1 MENGGAEGNR
11 TPDLV
16 IANDALSQLSYGPFF
31 LGSVEVRART
41 RAVKLARCVR
51 AGALYACLS
60 RAARRT
66 MAPMAGTLSMHGFM
80 PHGMCYLWRPDVLW
94 LHVGSDA
101 VIALS
106 YFSIPVAM
114 TVFAARRPD
123 LAYRPVVWLFTAFII
138 LCGLTHSVS
147 IWTVWTPHYVFE
159 GALKAATAIA
169 SLATAIALWPL
180 LPRALALPSS
190 DDLKAKNLALEAEIG
205 RRAAVEAELK
215 TLAEDLERRVDRRT
229 SELKRANAAL
239 DQFATTASHDL
250 QAPLRHIGL
259 FAELL
264 MRDEPG
270 LSAAGFDQVGR
281 ITGSVD
287 RLQTLITALLTYA
300 KLVNTPPD
308 LQAVDLAAVAEA
320 AVEARRPEIDAARA
334 RVTVGALPKALADPV
349 LIERVFD
356 NLIANALKY
365 HDKPEPP
372 IVSIDAETKDGEVV
386 VSVTDTGPGVP
397 PEHAERAF
405 AMLSRLQSGKA
416 DGAGVGLAFCR
427 TIVESHG
434 GDIRLDAEHEGGAR
448 FIFTLPAG

>member
-1 MENGGAEGNR
+1 
-11 TPDLV
+11 
-16 IANDALSQLSYGPFF
+16 
-31 LGSVEVRART
+31 
-41 RAVKLARCVR
+41 
-51 AGALYACLS
+51 
-60 RAARRT
+60 
-66 MAPMAGTLSMHGFM
+66 MAGTLSMHGFM

-114 TVFAARRPD
+114 AVFAARRPD

-159 GALKAATAIA
+159 GVLKAATAIA

-190 DDLKAKNLALEAEIG
+190 EDLRAKNLALQGEIA
-205 RRAAVEAELK
+205 RRAAAEAELK
-215 TLAEDLERRVDRRT
+215 ALAADLERRVDQRT
-229 SELKRANAAL
+229 GELKRANAAL

-264 MRDEPG
+264 ARDEDG
-270 LSAAGFDQVGR
+270 LSEAGRDQLAR
-281 ITGSVD
+281 ISGSAG
-287 RLQTLITALLTYA
+287 RLQTLINALLTYA
-300 KLVNTPPD
+300 RLVNTPPELKTAD
-308 LQAVDLAAVAEA
+308 LTAVAEA
-320 AVEARRPEIDAARA
+320 AVEARRPEIDAAGA
-334 RVTVGALPKALADPV
+334 RVTVHPLPEALADPV

-356 NLIANALKY
+356 NLLANALKY

-372 IVSIDAETKDGEVV
+372 AVTITAAQDGGQVV

-397 PEHAERAF
+397 ADYAERVF
-405 AMLSRLQSGKA
+405 AMLSRLHSDKA

-434 GDIRLDAEHEGGAR
+434 GTIRLDPDYEGGAR
-448 FIFTLPAG
+448 FIFTLPAA